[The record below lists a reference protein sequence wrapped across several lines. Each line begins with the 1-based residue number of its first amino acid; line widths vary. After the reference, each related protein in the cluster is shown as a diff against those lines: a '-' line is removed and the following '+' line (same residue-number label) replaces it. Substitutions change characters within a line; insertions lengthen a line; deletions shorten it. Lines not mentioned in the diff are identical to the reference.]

1 MKLKKTKE
9 EKHEKNC
16 NRRIWFRMTKDRETL
31 IKTFSYQ
38 FLGLMQMGNVSFTQ
52 VKAAVNVMLNFSIIT
67 TLFEYIFLCLH

>member
-1 MKLKKTKE
+1 
-9 EKHEKNC
+9 
-16 NRRIWFRMTKDRETL
+16 MTKDRETL